1 MLARSPSRSRNV
13 QPSQPRSTAN
23 WRLPR
28 REQNVRIWPPIV
40 RPGGIY
46 ETAPNG
52 GYAIQSLQRLRYGS

>member
-1 MLARSPSRSRNV
+1 MLARPPSRTAWQRCDLPNH
-13 QPSQPRSTAN
+13 RFKAN

-28 REQNVRIWPPIV
+28 CEQNVRICAPII

-52 GYAIQSLQRLRYGS
+52 GYWS